1 MRIQTLSEMLADLRA
16 EAGISQN
23 IAHGVTAVEPHKA
36 LLRRV
41 QEELYLAYDWP
52 HLQTSTI
59 VSVSAG
65 TRYKAYPDTFT
76 FDGIERAWTKDASD
90 RWVPL
95 GYGISTE
102 ELNVYDSDTDERAY
116 PVRSWQNYM
125 QPTGDTSNNMFEVWP
140 IPDTDTSIKFEGK
153 RAIFPLEADDKTS
166 TLDGP
171 VIVLFAAAELL
182 ARQKSDD
189 AGLKLQKGMDRL
201 RLLKIRQR
209 GKNARPANLAGG
221 SPQRVLRPGLDY
233 MPRRA

>member
-1 MRIQTLSEMLADLRA
+1 MRFQTLAQMLADLRA

-23 IAHGVTAVEPHKA
+23 VAHGVTAVEPHKA

-59 VSVSAG
+59 LELDAG
-65 TRYKAYPDTFT
+65 TRYKAYPDTFL
-76 FDGIERAWTKDASD
+76 FDGIESAWTKDTSG

-95 GYGISTE
+95 GYGINPGDFNT
-102 ELNVYDSDTDERAY
+102 YDSEDDERAF
-116 PVRSWQNYM
+116 PIRKWQNYM
-125 QPTGDTSNNMFEVWP
+125 QAEGDTANNMFEVWP
-140 IPDTDTSIKFEGK
+140 IPDTDTVVKFAGK
-153 RAIFPLEADDKTS
+153 RSIFPLDEDDKTS

-171 VIVLFAAAELL
+171 VIVLHAAAELL
-182 ARQKSDD
+182 ARHKADD
-189 AGLKLQKGMDRL
+189 AGLKLQRGQERL

-221 SPQRVLRPGLDY
+221 TTGRVLRPGLDY
-233 MPRRA
+233 MPRRG